1 MLKSKGLLREIRR
14 ALFEVEILVMFFRVI
29 HRFCSPDPERPR
41 LGLTIIALPPWGF
54 RGLQMTSVEI

>member
-1 MLKSKGLLREIRR
+1 MREIRR